1 MFRFGIHIIQFGII
15 ILISFAASELNDPR
29 CASRQD
35 FSESVK
41 SSVSDLCFQAKL
53 ENDAANY
60 KDFIFTYSNGSGVGF
75 TYGDGGLTAAAT
87 ARNWPAL
94 INHDISMVVVYLK
107 PCALNLPHIHPR
119 ASTISYVA
127 KGTIRTGSWSE
138 NTGEFHAITLN
149 AGQGTTF
156 PPGALHFEQ
165 NIGCDDAIVV
175 AAFNSADPGTAQLTE
190 GIKALPL
197 DILAASFGSPT
208 QNQIDQLRKN
218 FPTTPAR
225 GIDSCYK
232 ACGLNKNGPKK

>member
-1 MFRFGIHIIQFGII
+1 MFRFSINI
-15 ILISFAASELNDPR
+15 ILFCIIVSIPLTINALNDQRCTPR
-29 CASRQD
+29 QN
-35 FSESVK
+35 FFESVK
-41 SSVSDLCFQAKL
+41 SSVSELCLQAKL
-53 ENDAANY
+53 ENDAPNN
-60 KDFIFTYSNGSGVGF
+60 KDFIFTYANGAGVGF

-94 INHDISMVVVYLK
+94 INHGISMVVVYLK

-138 NTGEFHAITLN
+138 NTGNFHAVTLT

-165 NIGCDDAIVV
+165 NIGCDEAIVV
-175 AAFNSADPGTAQLTE
+175 AAFNSEDPGTAQLTE

-197 DILAASFGSPT
+197 DILAASFGNIP
-208 QNQIDQLRKN
+208 QNQILQLRNN
-218 FPTTPAR
+218 FPKTPAR
-225 GIDSCYK
+225 GVQSCYK
-232 ACGLNKNGPKK
+232 ACGLS